1 IIVAKSVTTTRV
13 NFFISFLLYLQVL
26 MSRGKATLNPI
37 AYDKD
42 KAQYEIMKP
51 YCEIIK
57 RTKLLI

>member
-1 IIVAKSVTTTRV
+1 
-13 NFFISFLLYLQVL
+13 
-26 MSRGKATLNPI
+26 MSRGKATFNPI

-51 YCEIIK
+51 YSEIIK